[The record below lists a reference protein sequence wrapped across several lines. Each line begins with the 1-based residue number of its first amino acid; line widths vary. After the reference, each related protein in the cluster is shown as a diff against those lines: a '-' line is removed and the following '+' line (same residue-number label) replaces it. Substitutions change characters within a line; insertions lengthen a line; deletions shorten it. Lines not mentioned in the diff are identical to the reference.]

1 MIKMF
6 KDHMKIQDE
15 IDNIQTD
22 LDPSQNESSKKDI
35 NRKELFSK
43 IWIQKTNYE
52 IENKQVS

>member
-22 LDPSQNESSKKDI
+22 LDPVQNQSS
-35 NRKELFSK
+35 N
-43 IWIQKTNYE
+43 N
-52 IENKQVS
+52 